1 MTRSMWITVAVAGG
15 GLIGVVF
22 LGGFQSA
29 LFHLPSAAIVLG
41 GTIVGALIAYSRQEL
56 LNLLRNVRRLFTAPR
71 RDPAALIDLFV
82 RLSRAE
88 KIGGPRA
95 LEQEARK
102 AGLFFLNLGVEMI
115 DDGRGAHEIRSTLER
130 AMDTYLTRREGQ
142 RAILNTMYRLAP
154 ALGLAGTMIGLI
166 RMLSSLSDPSQVVSG
181 LATALITTF
190 YGLILANL
198 VVLPL
203 SRKMLEHIRHEAL
216 VLSLVLEGVMALKA
230 GEHPMVIR
238 RRLQTG
244 FFPDAAEERRTVAA
258 PAAAPRPVPAPVP
271 VRTGLIR
278 RRTS

>member
-1 MTRSMWITVAVAGG
+1 MTRSMWITAALAGV
-15 GLIGVVF
+15 GLVSVVF
-22 LGGFQSA
+22 LGGLKSA

-41 GTIVGALIAYSRQEL
+41 GTILGALIAYSRQDL
-56 LNLLRNVRRLFTAPR
+56 LNLLRNLRRLFTVPR
-71 RDPAALIDLFV
+71 QDPRDLIELFV
-82 RLSRAE
+82 RLARAE
-88 KIGGPRA
+88 KIGGPRS

-115 DDGRGAHEIRSTLER
+115 DDGRGPHEIRATLER

-142 RAILNTMYRLAP
+142 RAVLNTMYRLAP

-216 VLSLVLEGVMALKA
+216 VLSLILEGVMALKA
-230 GEHPMVIR
+230 GEHPTIIR
-238 RRLQTG
+238 RRLQNG
-244 FFPDAAEERRTVAA
+244 FFPDSAEGLRAAAE
-258 PAAAPRPVPAPVP
+258 PV
-271 VRTGLIR
+271 
-278 RRTS
+278 